1 MKTHKGWRI
10 SPESGDSVWPGSD
23 PVITSDDL
31 QEELLS
37 CLRYRKLRRRVSGNQ
52 KHGRPLMLSP
62 ARTPASCWSLNNVP
76 QYRVL
81 E

>member
-10 SPESGDSVWPGSD
+10 SPESGDSVWLCSD
-23 PVITSDDL
+23 PVIMSDDL

-37 CLRYRKLRRRVSGNQ
+37 CMHFRKLRRSVSGDQ

-62 ARTPASCWSLNNVP
+62 TRPPASCWSLNNVA
-76 QYRVL
+76 QYRGL